1 MIIIIL
7 LGSAYT
13 FLQIWFDDVC
23 SLRMVQSAGIA
34 SSKVISGFSKLILLS
49 VTHHLRLFSL
59 FILIYSKSSTSIIIS
74 YHLLLVFKV
83 MKKVSFGGRE
93 VLCSFS
99 DKRNAYSSKLL
110 TNATDISGTKKQ
122 WRLVHLTMICSKRK
136 PVQRS

>member
-34 SSKVISGFSKLILLS
+34 SSKVISEFSKLILLS

-83 MKKVSFGGRE
+83 MKKVSFGGERSS
-93 VLCSFS
+93 VPFQINVMLIPLSCSQMQQIFP
-99 DKRNAYSSKLL
+99 
-110 TNATDISGTKKQ
+110 
-122 WRLVHLTMICSKRK
+122 VRK
-136 PVQRS
+136 NNGDWYTYP